1 MGRDKSLRKVM
12 VIGSGPIVIG
22 QAAEFDYSGSQACRS
37 LREEGLEVVLINSN
51 PATIM
56 TDPETAD
63 RVYIEPLTVEFAEQ
77 VIARERPDG
86 LLPTLGGQTG
96 LNLATEL
103 AVRGILEKYEVR
115 LLGTPLSAIQAAE
128 DRERFRELMRQIGEP
143 VPESWVV
150 ESMGALRRVAQIVP
164 YPCIVRPAYTLG
176 GTGGGIAHN
185 PDELLEIGA
194 RGLQLSMRHQI
205 LVERSLLGWKEIEY
219 EVMRDGANNAI
230 VVCNMENI
238 DPMGVHTGDSMVVA
252 PSQTLSDFEYQLL
265 RAASLKII
273 RALGIQGG
281 CNVQFALN
289 PNGSDYYVI
298 EVNPRVSRS
307 SALASKATGYPIAR
321 IAAKIAVGLRLDE
334 IRNPITGTSA
344 AFEPALDYCVVK
356 LPRFPFDKFPAGD
369 RTLGTQ
375 MKATGEAMAIDRT
388 FEGALMKAVRGLE
401 VGVSD
406 LRYPPAAHLS
416 PMELET
422 LIATPNDMRLF
433 YLAEAFRR
441 GWLVEEVHDL
451 SHIDPWFLHKIKG
464 LVELEQALVAH
475 SAELRELLL
484 TCCSPSAGAVCSESP
499 LTPTLSPLTKGGE
512 GAGSGGI
519 QHANLPAQLLLR
531 RAKECQFPDRFLA
544 QITGLTEAQVRQG
557 RKALGILPAYKMVDT
572 CAGEFEA
579 QTPYFYSTYH
589 GTHDRPPSTHP
600 RKVLVLGSGPIRIG
614 QGIEFDYSAVHAV
627 KTLRELGYYALILN
641 NNPETVSTDFDVSN
655 ALYFDPITL
664 EDVLN
669 LLEYEATVLTPLSP
683 QPSPPL
689 VRLTTRQFF
698 RQAEGEADFAPLL
711 TSPVD
716 GGGTQTPSPSTGR
729 AGVGAENTQKLSR
742 NELLSGEREQ
752 RVGGFQSKAGAIPVL
767 VQFGGQTA
775 INLVKKLREFG
786 VPMLGT
792 PAESID
798 IAEDRRRFDALLEGL
813 GIPRPPG
820 RAVLTLEE
828 ALATARQVGY
838 PVLVRPSYVLGGRA
852 MEIVRSDAELE
863 TYWQAAVRAFPDAPV
878 LVDHYIEGKEA
889 EVDLISDGEE
899 VLIPTIMEHIE
910 RAGVHS
916 GDSMTVVPP
925 QTLSESEQ
933 AQIVDYSRRLAR
945 ALRVCGLMNVQFV
958 IDPSG
963 KVYVIEV
970 NPRASRT
977 VPYLSKVTGIPMVKW
992 AVAAQLGC
1000 PLEQLVTRAFL
1011 GQVEG
1016 EAEFSPPPTGFPH
1029 WWGEPMIESGSP
1041 CLQGEPKGGGPPIA
1055 VKAPV
1060 FSSLKLRQVEVAL
1073 GPEMRSTGEVMGIDR
1088 TYAAALYKAMVAA
1101 GIQIPRRGKVLLT
1114 LADKDKAE
1122 GVALA
1127 RAFHERGFKLY
1138 ATRGT
1143 ARALRKAGLPV
1154 QVVPRIGESKPDL
1167 LDYIVHRRVQ
1177 LLVNTPSADRKAE
1190 QQGLLI
1196 RRAAVE
1202 HGIPCLTSLDTAWA
1216 LLQAMEARQFEI
1228 TPITDTPVHQNHASP
1243 AQDS

>member
-1 MGRDKSLRKVM
+1 MPIDRSLRKVM

-37 LREEGLEVVLINSN
+37 LREEGLQVVLINSN

-63 RVYIEPLTVEFAEQ
+63 RVYIEPLTVEFAERI
-77 VIARERPDG
+77 IAQERPDG

-103 AVRGILEKYEVR
+103 AVHGILEKYGVR

-150 ESMGALRRVAQIVP
+150 ESIGELRRVAQIAP

-205 LVERSLLGWKEIEY
+205 LVERSLIGWKEIEY
-219 EVMRDGANNAI
+219 EVMRDSANNTI

-265 RAASLKII
+265 RTASLKII
-273 RALGIQGG
+273 RALGVQGG

-321 IAAKIAVGLRLDE
+321 IAAKIAVGLHLDE

-356 LPRFPFDKFPAGD
+356 LPRFPFDKFPTGD

-375 MKATGEAMAIDRT
+375 MKATGEVMAIDRT

-433 YLAEAFRR
+433 YIAEAFRR
-441 GWLVEEVHDL
+441 GWLVEEVHGL
-451 SHIDPWFLHKIKG
+451 SRIDPWFLHKIRG
-464 LVELEQALVAH
+464 LVELEQTLMAH
-475 SAELRELLL
+475 SAALRELLTL
-484 TCCSPSAGAVCSESP
+484 ADSRSIDVSPRDSLPP
-499 LTPTLSPLTKGGE
+499 LLQVPPASRGNQTAASVALAKHGEPPIPHTVPLAKQAEPSTPHTVPLAKQAEPSTPHTVPLAKQGEPKGG
-512 GAGSGGI
+512 GSQNPLCNERDSGSSG
-519 QHANLPAQLLLR
+519 LWAQVFPLLR

-544 QITGLTEAQVRQG
+544 QITGLTESQVRQA

-589 GTHDRPPSTHP
+589 GTHDRPAPAHP

-627 KTLRELGYYALILN
+627 KTLRELGCYALILN
-641 NNPETVSTDFDVSN
+641 NNPETVSTDFDMSD
-655 ALYFDPITL
+655 ALYFDPITP

-669 LLEYEATVLTPLSP
+669 LLEYEASDLSEMSN
-683 QPSPPL
+683 PS
-689 VRLTTRQFF
+689 
-698 RQAEGEADFAPLL
+698 
-711 TSPVD
+711 
-716 GGGTQTPSPSTGR
+716 
-729 AGVGAENTQKLSR
+729 
-742 NELLSGEREQ
+742 
-752 RVGGFQSKAGAIPVL
+752 IPVL

-775 INLVKKLREFG
+775 INMVKKLREFG

-828 ALATARQVGY
+828 ALATAQQVGY

-852 MEIVRSDAELE
+852 MEIVRSNQELA
-863 TYWQAAVRAFPDAPV
+863 TYWHAAVRAFPDAPV
-878 LVDHYIEGKEA
+878 LVDRYIEGKEA
-889 EVDLISDGEE
+889 EVDLISDGDE
-899 VLIPTIMEHIE
+899 VLIPAIMEHIE

-925 QTLSESEQ
+925 QTLTESEQ
-933 AQIVDYSRRLAR
+933 AQIIDYSRRLAR
-945 ALRVCGLMNVQFV
+945 ALRVRGLMNVQFV
-958 IDPSG
+958 IDSAG

-977 VPYLSKVTGIPMVKW
+977 IPYLSKITGIPMVKW
-992 AVAAQLGC
+992 AVAVQLGL
-1000 PLEQLVTRAFL
+1000 PLKQVVAQPFW
-1011 GQVEG
+1011 GQSES
-1016 EAEFSPPPTGFPH
+1016 ESTPPPAGSPH
-1029 WWGEPMIESGSP
+1029 WWGEPIARSGSTRLQGEPMAESGSP
-1041 CLQGEPKGGGPPIA
+1041 CLQGEPKGGGLRIA

-1060 FSSLKLRQVEVAL
+1060 FSSLKLKQVEVAL

-1101 GIQIPRRGKVLLT
+1101 GIQIPRRGNVLLT

-1154 QVVPRIGESKPDL
+1154 QVVPRIGQGKPDL
-1167 LDYIVHRRVQ
+1167 LDYIVHRRVH
-1177 LLVNTPSADRKAE
+1177 LLVNTPSAERKAE

-1216 LLQAMEARQFEI
+1216 LLQAMEARHFEI
-1228 TPITDTPVHQNHASP
+1228 TPITC
-1243 AQDS
+1243 

>member
-1 MGRDKSLRKVM
+1 MPIDRSLRKVM

-63 RVYIEPLTVEFAEQ
+63 RVYIEPLTAEFAER

-103 AVRGILEKYEVR
+103 AVRGILERYGVR

-150 ESMGALRRVAQIVP
+150 ESVGELRRVAQITP

-185 PDELLEIGA
+185 PDELLEIGT

-205 LVERSLLGWKEIEY
+205 LVERSLIGWKEIEY

-265 RAASLKII
+265 RTASLKII

-321 IAAKIAVGLRLDE
+321 IAAKIAIGLRLDE

-356 LPRFPFDKFPAGD
+356 LPRFPFDKFPTGD

-375 MKATGEAMAIDRT
+375 MKATGEVMAIDRT

-406 LRYPPAAHLS
+406 LRYPPAARLS

-433 YLAEAFRR
+433 YIAEAFRR
-441 GWLVEEVHDL
+441 GWLVEEVHGL
-451 SHIDPWFLHKIKG
+451 SRIDPWFLHKIKG
-464 LVELEQALVAH
+464 LVELEQTLMAH
-475 SAELRELLL
+475 STELRELLTL
-484 TCCSPSAGAVCSESP
+484 ADSRSIDVSPRDSLPP
-499 LTPTLSPLTKGGE
+499 LLQVPPASRGNQTAASVALAKHGEPPIPHTVPLAKQAEPSTPHTVPLAKQAEPSTPHTVPLAKQGEPKGG
-512 GAGSGGI
+512 GSQNPLSNERDSGSSG
-519 QHANLPAQLLLR
+519 LWAQVFPLLR

-544 QITGLTEAQVRQG
+544 QITGLTESQVRQA

-589 GTHDRPPSTHP
+589 GTHDRPAPAHP

-627 KTLRELGYYALILN
+627 KTLRELGCYALILN
-641 NNPETVSTDFDVSN
+641 NNPETVSTDFDMSD
-655 ALYFDPITL
+655 ALYFDPITP

-669 LLEYEATVLTPLSP
+669 LLEYEASDLSEMSN
-683 QPSPPL
+683 PS
-689 VRLTTRQFF
+689 
-698 RQAEGEADFAPLL
+698 
-711 TSPVD
+711 
-716 GGGTQTPSPSTGR
+716 
-729 AGVGAENTQKLSR
+729 
-742 NELLSGEREQ
+742 
-752 RVGGFQSKAGAIPVL
+752 IPVL

-828 ALATARQVGY
+828 ALATAQQVGY

-852 MEIVRSDAELE
+852 MEIVRSDAELAN
-863 TYWQAAVRAFPDAPV
+863 YWQAAVRAFPDAPV
-878 LVDHYIEGKEA
+878 LVDRYIEGKEA
-889 EVDLISDGEE
+889 EVDLISDGDE
-899 VLIPTIMEHIE
+899 VLIPAIMEHIE

-925 QTLSESEQ
+925 QTLTESEQ
-933 AQIVDYSRRLAR
+933 AQIIDYSRRLAR
-945 ALRVCGLMNVQFV
+945 ALRVHGLMNVQFV
-958 IDPSG
+958 IDAAG
-963 KVYVIEV
+963 QVYVIEV

-977 VPYLSKVTGIPMVKW
+977 VPYLSKITGIPMVKW
-992 AVAAQLGC
+992 AVAAQLGL
-1000 PLEQLVTRAFL
+1000 PLKRVASAMLDTAAL
-1011 GQVEG
+1011 LN
-1016 EAEFSPPPTGFPH
+1016 
-1029 WWGEPMIESGSP
+1029 GSA
-1041 CLQGEPKGGGPPIA
+1041 KIA

-1060 FSSLKLRQVEVAL
+1060 FSSLKLKQVDVAL

-1101 GIQIPRRGKVLLT
+1101 GIQIPRRGNVLLT

-1143 ARALRKAGLPV
+1143 ARALQKAGLPV
-1154 QVVPRIGESKPDL
+1154 QVVPRLGQGKPDL

-1177 LLVNTPSADRKAE
+1177 LLVNTPSAERKAE

-1216 LLQAMEARQFEI
+1216 LLQAMEAHQFEI
-1228 TPITDTPVHQNHASP
+1228 TPITN
-1243 AQDS
+1243 

>member
-1 MGRDKSLRKVM
+1 MPIDRSLRKVM

-37 LREEGLEVVLINSN
+37 LREEGLQVVLINSN

-63 RVYIEPLTVEFAEQ
+63 RVYIEPLTVEFAERI
-77 VIARERPDG
+77 IAQERPDG

-103 AVRGILEKYEVR
+103 AVRGILEKYGVR

-150 ESMGALRRVAQIVP
+150 ESIGELRRVAQIAP

-205 LVERSLLGWKEIEY
+205 LVERSLIGWKEIEY
-219 EVMRDGANNAI
+219 EVMRDSANNAI

-265 RAASLKII
+265 RTASLKII
-273 RALGIQGG
+273 RALGVQGG

-321 IAAKIAVGLRLDE
+321 IAAKIAVGLHLDE

-356 LPRFPFDKFPAGD
+356 LPRFPFDKFPTGD

-375 MKATGEAMAIDRT
+375 MKATGEVMAIDRT

-433 YLAEAFRR
+433 YIAEAFRR
-441 GWLVEEVHDL
+441 GWLVEEVHGL
-451 SHIDPWFLHKIKG
+451 SRIDPWFLHKIRG
-464 LVELEQALVAH
+464 LVELEQTLMAH
-475 SAELRELLL
+475 SAALRELLTL
-484 TCCSPSAGAVCSESP
+484 ADSRSIDVSPRDSLPP
-499 LTPTLSPLTKGGE
+499 LLQVPPASRGNQTAASVALAKQGEPIHSLITVPLAKQAEPSTPHTVPLAKQGEPKGG
-512 GAGSGGI
+512 GSQNPLSNERDSGSSG
-519 QHANLPAQLLLR
+519 LWAQVFPLLR

-544 QITGLTEAQVRQG
+544 QITGLTESQVRQA

-589 GTHDRPPSTHP
+589 GTHDRPAPTHP

-627 KTLRELGYYALILN
+627 KTLRELGCYALILN
-641 NNPETVSTDFDVSN
+641 NNPETVSTDFDMSD
-655 ALYFDPITL
+655 ALYFDPITP

-669 LLEYEATVLTPLSP
+669 LLEYEASNLSEMSN
-683 QPSPPL
+683 PS
-689 VRLTTRQFF
+689 
-698 RQAEGEADFAPLL
+698 
-711 TSPVD
+711 
-716 GGGTQTPSPSTGR
+716 
-729 AGVGAENTQKLSR
+729 
-742 NELLSGEREQ
+742 
-752 RVGGFQSKAGAIPVL
+752 IPVL

-775 INLVKKLREFG
+775 INMVKKLREFG

-828 ALATARQVGY
+828 ALATAQQVGY

-852 MEIVRSDAELE
+852 MEIVRSNQELA
-863 TYWQAAVRAFPDAPV
+863 TYWHAAVRAFPDAPV
-878 LVDHYIEGKEA
+878 LVDRYIEGKEA
-889 EVDLISDGEE
+889 EVDLISDGDE
-899 VLIPTIMEHIE
+899 VLIPAIMEHIE

-925 QTLSESEQ
+925 QTLTESEQ
-933 AQIVDYSRRLAR
+933 AQIIDYSRRLAR
-945 ALRVCGLMNVQFV
+945 ALRVRGLMNVQFV
-958 IDPSG
+958 IDSAG

-977 VPYLSKVTGIPMVKW
+977 IPYLSKITGIPMVKW
-992 AVAAQLGC
+992 AVAVQLGL
-1000 PLEQLVTRAFL
+1000 PLKQVVAQPFW
-1011 GQVEG
+1011 GQSESESTPLLQV
-1016 EAEFSPPPTGFPH
+1016 PPTSGGTDCRRAPCR
-1029 WWGEPMIESGSP
+1029 GRAGAPAYTGNRCREGSP
-1041 CLQGEPKGGGPPIA
+1041 AYTGNRWQRAVPPA
-1055 VKAPV
+1055 CRGN
-1060 FSSLKLRQVEVAL
+1060 LK
-1073 GPEMRSTGEVMGIDR
+1073 
-1088 TYAAALYKAMVAA
+1088 
-1101 GIQIPRRGKVLLT
+1101 
-1114 LADKDKAE
+1114 E
-1122 GVALA
+1122 GV
-1127 RAFHERGFKLY
+1127 F
-1138 ATRGT
+1138 
-1143 ARALRKAGLPV
+1143 
-1154 QVVPRIGESKPDL
+1154 
-1167 LDYIVHRRVQ
+1167 
-1177 LLVNTPSADRKAE
+1177 
-1190 QQGLLI
+1190 
-1196 RRAAVE
+1196 
-1202 HGIPCLTSLDTAWA
+1202 
-1216 LLQAMEARQFEI
+1216 
-1228 TPITDTPVHQNHASP
+1228 ASP
-1243 AQDS
+1243 